1 MKREDY
7 IWSSAEL
14 KFLKDNYS
22 RISVISITEQLPK
35 RTYSSVRHMIR
46 KLGLHK
52 QFNLRKYSV
61 NKTCFSN
68 YSPNCCY
75 WAGFISAD
83 GNVSDRGVLSIG
95 LKKSDYKHLE
105 KFNKFC
111 EYTNTVKM

>member
-52 QFNLRKYSV
+52 QFNLRKYDL
-61 NKTCFSN
+61 F
-68 YSPNCCY
+68 
-75 WAGFISAD
+75 
-83 GNVSDRGVLSIG
+83 
-95 LKKSDYKHLE
+95 
-105 KFNKFC
+105 
-111 EYTNTVKM
+111 